1 MGFAGGDDV
10 IVRFL
15 LLQHHPHRFDVV
27 AGKAPIAARVEVA
40 ERELVLH
47 AELDAGR
54 AAGDLAGDEVLTAPR
69 RFVVEQDAVGGE
81 QSIGLAI
88 IDGLPV
94 GVDLG
99 AGVGAARME
108 RRGLA
113 LRHFGHP
120 PEHLGRARLVVARR
134 AAMALVVIAQRLQQ
148 AERAEPNHVGGIFGL
163 IEGDAHVRLRGEV
176 IDLVGAHLLDDR
188 AHPGA
193 VAQVAVVQ
201 LQRRRTWAEALAHM
215 VDTSGGEARGAAHH
229 AVHFV
234 ALLDEK
240 FREVR
245 AVLPG
250 NPGYQRNFGHQ
261 LYSCPV
267 SAA

>member
-1 MGFAGGDDV
+1 
-10 IVRFL
+10 
-15 LLQHHPHRFDVV
+15 
-27 AGKAPIAARVEVA
+27 
-40 ERELVLH
+40 
-47 AELDAGR
+47 
-54 AAGDLAGDEVLTAPR
+54 
-69 RFVVEQDAVGGE
+69 
-81 QSIGLAI
+81 
-88 IDGLPV
+88 
-94 GVDLG
+94 
-99 AGVGAARME
+99 
-108 RRGLA
+108 
-113 LRHFGHP
+113 
-120 PEHLGRARLVVARR
+120 
-134 AAMALVVIAQRLQQ
+134 
-148 AERAEPNHVGGIFGL
+148 
-163 IEGDAHVRLRGEV
+163 VRLRGEV

-261 LYSCPV
+261 LYSV
-267 SAA
+267 SRPRRLVAGDETMRVAVEVLGGELVQLGVLQRFHLVHQPQRNVHALAGDEFELLDNLGVG